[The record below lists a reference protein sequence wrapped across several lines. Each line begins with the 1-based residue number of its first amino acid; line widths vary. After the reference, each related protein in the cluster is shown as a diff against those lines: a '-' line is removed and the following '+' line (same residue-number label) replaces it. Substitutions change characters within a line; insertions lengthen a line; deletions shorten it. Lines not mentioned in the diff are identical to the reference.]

1 MSSADQPLYEQLGGA
16 DAIPAIV
23 DAMYARVLTDPV
35 LKSYFQNVDLE
46 KLRRMQTEFMGAA
59 LGGPET
65 YSGMELSHAHQGRGI
80 TNLHFSAFVGH
91 LLAVLEAR
99 GCSEQDTQ
107 AVARRINTYASDIT
121 GNVSTDG

>member
-1 MSSADQPLYEQLGGA
+1 MSSADQSLYEQLGGA
-16 DAIPAIV
+16 DAVPAIV
-23 DAMYARVLTDPV
+23 DAMYARVLADPV
-35 LKSYFQNVDLE
+35 LKAFFQSVNLE

-65 YSGMELSHAHQGRGI
+65 YSGMELSYAHQGMGI

-91 LLAVLEAR
+91 LLSVLEAR
-99 GCSEQDTQ
+99 GCCEQDVQ
-107 AVARRINTYASDIT
+107 EVARRINTYASDIT